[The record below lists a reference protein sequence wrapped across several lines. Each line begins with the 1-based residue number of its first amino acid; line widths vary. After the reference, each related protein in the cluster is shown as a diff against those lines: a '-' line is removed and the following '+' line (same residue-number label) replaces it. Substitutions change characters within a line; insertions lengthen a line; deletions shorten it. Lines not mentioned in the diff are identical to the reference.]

1 MRNAPQPAPSQPN
14 STRAL
19 ANIAKSII
27 SQHLHQQGRRFV
39 LNLIKLDRSDLFLRC
54 CFYQRGTAV
63 AIPLPSP
70 YMPAPST
77 ATQTRQTRQQE
88 DTRFRLMQILHAN
101 PDISQREMAKAL
113 GISFGGVNYCLNAL
127 MAKGLV
133 KVQNF
138 SQSQNKFGYVYLL
151 TPAGIAEKMALT
163 GSFLKRKMDEYEALR
178 LEIEAL
184 QSEIDAKPTEAP
196 GKP

>member
-1 MRNAPQPAPSQPN
+1 
-14 STRAL
+14 
-19 ANIAKSII
+19 
-27 SQHLHQQGRRFV
+27 V
-39 LNLIKLDRSDLFLRC
+39 L
-54 CFYQRGTAV
+54 FYQRGTAV
-63 AIPLPSP
+63 AILLPNPS
-70 YMPAPST
+70 MQAPSNS
-77 ATQTRQTRQQE
+77 RQNRQQE
-88 DTRFRLMQILHAN
+88 DTRFRLMQILHVK

-151 TPAGIAEKMALT
+151 TPAGIAEKMSLT

-178 LEIEAL
+178 VEIEAL
-184 QSEIDAKPTEAP
+184 QSEIEAKNSEVP
-196 GKP
+196 GHK

>member
-1 MRNAPQPAPSQPN
+1 
-14 STRAL
+14 
-19 ANIAKSII
+19 
-27 SQHLHQQGRRFV
+27 
-39 LNLIKLDRSDLFLRC
+39 
-54 CFYQRGTAV
+54 
-63 AIPLPSP
+63 
-70 YMPAPST
+70 MPTPST
-77 ATQTRQTRQQE
+77 SRQTRQQE
-88 DTRFRLMQILHAN
+88 DTRFRLMQILHVN

-178 LEIEAL
+178 VEIDTL
-184 QSEIDAKPTEAP
+184 QSEIEAKNSEVP
-196 GKP
+196 GHK

>member
-1 MRNAPQPAPSQPN
+1 
-14 STRAL
+14 
-19 ANIAKSII
+19 
-27 SQHLHQQGRRFV
+27 
-39 LNLIKLDRSDLFLRC
+39 
-54 CFYQRGTAV
+54 
-63 AIPLPSP
+63 
-70 YMPAPST
+70 
-77 ATQTRQTRQQE
+77 
-88 DTRFRLMQILHAN
+88 MQILHAK

-151 TPAGIAEKMALT
+151 TPAGIAEKMSLT
-163 GSFLKRKMDEYEALR
+163 GGFLKRKMDEYEALR

-184 QSEIDAKPTEAP
+184 QSEIKAKNSEESGT
-196 GKP
+196 K

>member
-1 MRNAPQPAPSQPN
+1 
-14 STRAL
+14 
-19 ANIAKSII
+19 
-27 SQHLHQQGRRFV
+27 
-39 LNLIKLDRSDLFLRC
+39 
-54 CFYQRGTAV
+54 
-63 AIPLPSP
+63 
-70 YMPAPST
+70 
-77 ATQTRQTRQQE
+77 
-88 DTRFRLMQILHAN
+88 MQILHAN

-178 LEIEAL
+178 VEIETL
-184 QSEIDAKPTEAP
+184 QQEIGASPVQAGPRE
-196 GKP
+196 

>member
-1 MRNAPQPAPSQPN
+1 
-14 STRAL
+14 
-19 ANIAKSII
+19 
-27 SQHLHQQGRRFV
+27 
-39 LNLIKLDRSDLFLRC
+39 
-54 CFYQRGTAV
+54 
-63 AIPLPSP
+63 
-70 YMPAPST
+70 
-77 ATQTRQTRQQE
+77 
-88 DTRFRLMQILHAN
+88 MQILHAN

-151 TPAGIAEKMALT
+151 TPAGITEKMALT

-184 QSEIDAKPTEAP
+184 QQEIGLSP
-196 GKP
+196 GKAGAPK

>member
-1 MRNAPQPAPSQPN
+1 M
-14 STRAL
+14 
-19 ANIAKSII
+19 
-27 SQHLHQQGRRFV
+27 
-39 LNLIKLDRSDLFLRC
+39 
-54 CFYQRGTAV
+54 
-63 AIPLPSP
+63 LPTP
-70 YMPAPST
+70 FMPASST
-77 ATQTRQTRQQE
+77 SRQTLQQE

-133 KVQNF
+133 KVHNF

-184 QSEIDAKPTEAP
+184 QSEIAAKSSEVP
-196 GKP
+196 G

>member
-1 MRNAPQPAPSQPN
+1 
-14 STRAL
+14 
-19 ANIAKSII
+19 
-27 SQHLHQQGRRFV
+27 V
-39 LNLIKLDRSDLFLRC
+39 L
-54 CFYQRGTAV
+54 FYQRGTAV
-63 AIPLPSP
+63 AIPLPTHS
-70 YMPAPST
+70 MQAPST
-77 ATQTRQTRQQE
+77 SRQTRQQE
-88 DTRFRLMQILHAN
+88 DTRFRLMQILHAK

-133 KVQNF
+133 KVHNF

-184 QSEIDAKPTEAP
+184 QSEIAAKSSEAP
-196 GKP
+196 GRQ

>member
-1 MRNAPQPAPSQPN
+1 
-14 STRAL
+14 
-19 ANIAKSII
+19 
-27 SQHLHQQGRRFV
+27 
-39 LNLIKLDRSDLFLRC
+39 
-54 CFYQRGTAV
+54 
-63 AIPLPSP
+63 
-70 YMPAPST
+70 MPASST
-77 ATQTRQTRQQE
+77 SRQTRQQE

-113 GISFGGVNYCLNAL
+113 GISFGGVNYCLNAQ
-127 MAKGLV
+127 GLV

-178 LEIEAL
+178 VEIEAL
-184 QSEIDAKPTEAP
+184 QSEIAAKPSEVP
-196 GKP
+196 GQQ

>member
-1 MRNAPQPAPSQPN
+1 MQAT
-14 STRAL
+14 ST
-19 ANIAKSII
+19 S
-27 SQHLHQQGRRFV
+27 
-39 LNLIKLDRSDLFLRC
+39 
-54 CFYQRGTAV
+54 
-63 AIPLPSP
+63 
-70 YMPAPST
+70 
-77 ATQTRQTRQQE
+77 RQTRQQE
-88 DTRFRLMQILHAN
+88 DTRFRLMKILHAN
-101 PDISQREMAKAL
+101 PNISQREMAKAL

-178 LEIEAL
+178 VEIDTL
-184 QSEIDAKPTEAP
+184 QSEIEAKNSEVS
-196 GKP
+196 GHK

>member
-1 MRNAPQPAPSQPN
+1 M
-14 STRAL
+14 
-19 ANIAKSII
+19 
-27 SQHLHQQGRRFV
+27 G
-39 LNLIKLDRSDLFLRC
+39 
-54 CFYQRGTAV
+54 
-63 AIPLPSP
+63 
-70 YMPAPST
+70 
-77 ATQTRQTRQQE
+77 
-88 DTRFRLMQILHAN
+88 ILHAN
-101 PDISQREMAKAL
+101 PNISQREMAKAL

-184 QSEIDAKPTEAP
+184 QQEIGASPGEAGAP
-196 GKP
+196 K

>member
-1 MRNAPQPAPSQPN
+1 
-14 STRAL
+14 
-19 ANIAKSII
+19 
-27 SQHLHQQGRRFV
+27 
-39 LNLIKLDRSDLFLRC
+39 
-54 CFYQRGTAV
+54 
-63 AIPLPSP
+63 
-70 YMPAPST
+70 
-77 ATQTRQTRQQE
+77 
-88 DTRFRLMQILHAN
+88 MQLLLAN

-151 TPAGIAEKMALT
+151 TPEGIAEKMALA

-184 QSEIDAKPTEAP
+184 QSEIAAKPSEVP
-196 GKP
+196 GTSK

>member
-1 MRNAPQPAPSQPN
+1 M
-14 STRAL
+14 
-19 ANIAKSII
+19 
-27 SQHLHQQGRRFV
+27 
-39 LNLIKLDRSDLFLRC
+39 C
-54 CFYQRGTAV
+54 CFDQRGTAV
-63 AIPLPSP
+63 AILLPTPS
-70 YMPAPST
+70 MPASST
-77 ATQTRQTRQQE
+77 SRQTRQQE

-101 PDISQREMAKAL
+101 PNISQREMAKAL

-178 LEIEAL
+178 VEIEAL
-184 QSEIDAKPTEAP
+184 QTEIAAKSTEVPAN
-196 GKP
+196 K

>member
-1 MRNAPQPAPSQPN
+1 
-14 STRAL
+14 
-19 ANIAKSII
+19 
-27 SQHLHQQGRRFV
+27 
-39 LNLIKLDRSDLFLRC
+39 
-54 CFYQRGTAV
+54 
-63 AIPLPSP
+63 
-70 YMPAPST
+70 
-77 ATQTRQTRQQE
+77 
-88 DTRFRLMQILHAN
+88 MQILHAN
-101 PDISQREMAKAL
+101 PDISQRDMAKAL

-178 LEIEAL
+178 VEIEAL
-184 QSEIDAKPTEAP
+184 QQEIGASPGEAGAP
-196 GKP
+196 K

>member
-1 MRNAPQPAPSQPN
+1 M
-14 STRAL
+14 
-19 ANIAKSII
+19 
-27 SQHLHQQGRRFV
+27 H
-39 LNLIKLDRSDLFLRC
+39 
-54 CFYQRGTAV
+54 
-63 AIPLPSP
+63 
-70 YMPAPST
+70 
-77 ATQTRQTRQQE
+77 
-88 DTRFRLMQILHAN
+88 ILHAN

-163 GSFLKRKMDEYEALR
+163 GSFLARKMDEYEALR
-178 LEIEAL
+178 VEIETL
-184 QSEIDAKPTEAP
+184 QHEIGASPGAAGAP
-196 GKP
+196 K

>member
-1 MRNAPQPAPSQPN
+1 
-14 STRAL
+14 
-19 ANIAKSII
+19 
-27 SQHLHQQGRRFV
+27 
-39 LNLIKLDRSDLFLRC
+39 
-54 CFYQRGTAV
+54 
-63 AIPLPSP
+63 
-70 YMPAPST
+70 
-77 ATQTRQTRQQE
+77 
-88 DTRFRLMQILHAN
+88 MQILHAN

-138 SQSQNKFGYVYLL
+138 SQSQNKFGYVYML

-178 LEIEAL
+178 VEIEAL
-184 QSEIDAKPTEAP
+184 QQEIGVSPGEAGAP
-196 GKP
+196 K

>member
-1 MRNAPQPAPSQPN
+1 
-14 STRAL
+14 
-19 ANIAKSII
+19 
-27 SQHLHQQGRRFV
+27 
-39 LNLIKLDRSDLFLRC
+39 
-54 CFYQRGTAV
+54 
-63 AIPLPSP
+63 
-70 YMPAPST
+70 
-77 ATQTRQTRQQE
+77 
-88 DTRFRLMQILHAN
+88 MQILHAN

-151 TPAGIAEKMALT
+151 TPSGVAEKMALT

-178 LEIEAL
+178 VEIEAL
-184 QSEIDAKPTEAP
+184 QSEIEAKNSEEP
-196 GKP
+196 GTQ

>member
-1 MRNAPQPAPSQPN
+1 MQ
-14 STRAL
+14 
-19 ANIAKSII
+19 
-27 SQHLHQQGRRFV
+27 
-39 LNLIKLDRSDLFLRC
+39 
-54 CFYQRGTAV
+54 
-63 AIPLPSP
+63 
-70 YMPAPST
+70 APST
-77 ATQTRQTRQQE
+77 SRQTRQQE
-88 DTRFRLMQILHAN
+88 DTRFRLMQILHVN

-151 TPAGIAEKMALT
+151 TPAGIAEKMSLT

-178 LEIEAL
+178 VEIDTL
-184 QSEIDAKPTEAP
+184 QSEIEAKNSEVPDH
-196 GKP
+196 K

>member
-1 MRNAPQPAPSQPN
+1 
-14 STRAL
+14 
-19 ANIAKSII
+19 
-27 SQHLHQQGRRFV
+27 
-39 LNLIKLDRSDLFLRC
+39 
-54 CFYQRGTAV
+54 
-63 AIPLPSP
+63 
-70 YMPAPST
+70 
-77 ATQTRQTRQQE
+77 
-88 DTRFRLMQILHAN
+88 MQILHAN

-151 TPAGIAEKMALT
+151 TPAGIAEKMSLT

-178 LEIEAL
+178 VEIEAL
-184 QSEIDAKPTEAP
+184 QSEIAAKPSEVP
-196 GKP
+196 GQQ

>member
-1 MRNAPQPAPSQPN
+1 MQ
-14 STRAL
+14 
-19 ANIAKSII
+19 
-27 SQHLHQQGRRFV
+27 
-39 LNLIKLDRSDLFLRC
+39 
-54 CFYQRGTAV
+54 
-63 AIPLPSP
+63 
-70 YMPAPST
+70 APST
-77 ATQTRQTRQQE
+77 SRQTRQQE

-178 LEIEAL
+178 VEIDTL
-184 QSEIDAKPTEAP
+184 QSEIEAKNSEVP
-196 GKP
+196 GHK

>member
-1 MRNAPQPAPSQPN
+1 
-14 STRAL
+14 
-19 ANIAKSII
+19 
-27 SQHLHQQGRRFV
+27 
-39 LNLIKLDRSDLFLRC
+39 
-54 CFYQRGTAV
+54 
-63 AIPLPSP
+63 
-70 YMPAPST
+70 
-77 ATQTRQTRQQE
+77 
-88 DTRFRLMQILHAN
+88 MQILHVK

-151 TPAGIAEKMALT
+151 TPAGIAEKMSLT

-178 LEIEAL
+178 VEIEAL
-184 QSEIDAKPTEAP
+184 QSEIEAKNSEVP
-196 GKP
+196 GHK

>member
-1 MRNAPQPAPSQPN
+1 
-14 STRAL
+14 
-19 ANIAKSII
+19 
-27 SQHLHQQGRRFV
+27 
-39 LNLIKLDRSDLFLRC
+39 
-54 CFYQRGTAV
+54 
-63 AIPLPSP
+63 
-70 YMPAPST
+70 
-77 ATQTRQTRQQE
+77 
-88 DTRFRLMQILHAN
+88 MQILHAN

-133 KVQNF
+133 KAQSF

-163 GSFLKRKMDEYEALR
+163 GGFLKRKMDEYQALR

-184 QSEIDAKPTEAP
+184 QQEIGVSP
-196 GKP
+196 GKARAPK

>member
-1 MRNAPQPAPSQPN
+1 
-14 STRAL
+14 
-19 ANIAKSII
+19 
-27 SQHLHQQGRRFV
+27 V
-39 LNLIKLDRSDLFLRC
+39 L
-54 CFYQRGTAV
+54 FYQRGTAV
-63 AIPLPSP
+63 AIPLSTHS
-70 YMPAPST
+70 MQAPST
-77 ATQTRQTRQQE
+77 SRQTRQQE
-88 DTRFRLMQILHAN
+88 DTRFRLMQILHAK

-133 KVQNF
+133 KVHNF

-184 QSEIDAKPTEAP
+184 QSEIAAKSSEAP
-196 GKP
+196 GRQ

>member
-1 MRNAPQPAPSQPN
+1 M
-14 STRAL
+14 
-19 ANIAKSII
+19 K
-27 SQHLHQQGRRFV
+27 
-39 LNLIKLDRSDLFLRC
+39 
-54 CFYQRGTAV
+54 
-63 AIPLPSP
+63 
-70 YMPAPST
+70 
-77 ATQTRQTRQQE
+77 
-88 DTRFRLMQILHAN
+88 ILHAN
-101 PDISQREMAKAL
+101 PNISQREMAKAL

-184 QSEIDAKPTEAP
+184 QQEIGVSPGEAGAP
-196 GKP
+196 K

>member
-1 MRNAPQPAPSQPN
+1 
-14 STRAL
+14 
-19 ANIAKSII
+19 
-27 SQHLHQQGRRFV
+27 
-39 LNLIKLDRSDLFLRC
+39 
-54 CFYQRGTAV
+54 
-63 AIPLPSP
+63 
-70 YMPAPST
+70 MPAPS
-77 ATQTRQTRQQE
+77 ASRQTRHQE

-178 LEIEAL
+178 VEIEAL
-184 QSEIDAKPTEAP
+184 QSEIEAKNSEESGT
-196 GKP
+196 K

>member
-1 MRNAPQPAPSQPN
+1 M
-14 STRAL
+14 
-19 ANIAKSII
+19 
-27 SQHLHQQGRRFV
+27 
-39 LNLIKLDRSDLFLRC
+39 
-54 CFYQRGTAV
+54 
-63 AIPLPSP
+63 LPTP
-70 YMPAPST
+70 FMPASST
-77 ATQTRQTRQQE
+77 SRQTRQQE

-133 KVQNF
+133 KVHNF

-184 QSEIDAKPTEAP
+184 QSEIAAKSSEVP
-196 GKP
+196 G

>member
-1 MRNAPQPAPSQPN
+1 
-14 STRAL
+14 
-19 ANIAKSII
+19 
-27 SQHLHQQGRRFV
+27 
-39 LNLIKLDRSDLFLRC
+39 
-54 CFYQRGTAV
+54 
-63 AIPLPSP
+63 
-70 YMPAPST
+70 
-77 ATQTRQTRQQE
+77 
-88 DTRFRLMQILHAN
+88 MQILHAN

-184 QSEIDAKPTEAP
+184 QQEIGVSPGEA
-196 GKP
+196 GAFKATSKGGAD